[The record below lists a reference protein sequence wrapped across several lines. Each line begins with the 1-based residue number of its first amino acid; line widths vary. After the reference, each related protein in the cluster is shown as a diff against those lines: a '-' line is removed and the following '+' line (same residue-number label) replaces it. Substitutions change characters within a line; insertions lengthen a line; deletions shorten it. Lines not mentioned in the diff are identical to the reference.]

1 MVLNGNGLT
10 RLFTGLK
17 PEALERS
24 NGRIKILLTAQGF
37 LEGIERWIT
46 QR

>member
-10 RLFTGLK
+10 RSFTGLK

-24 NGRIKILLTAQGF
+24 NGRIKSTNAQGSF
-37 LEGIERWIT
+37 R
-46 QR
+46 RN